1 MYPGLASWAK
11 FSRPSGLSLEMEFH
25 THALQPLLGHILP
38 EILCLE
44 RILGPK
50 GAGLKA
56 PEVRVSDPLS

>member
-11 FSRPSGLSLEMEFH
+11 FSRPSGTEFGNGAL
-25 THALQPLLGHILP
+25 TYALQPLLGHILP

-50 GAGLKA
+50 GPGAKA
-56 PEVRVSDPLS
+56 RREMNIS